1 MALIKCPK
9 CGKEISDKAK
19 NCVKCGWKVDLNELK
34 QEEKLDSCQSDFKT
48 DSLNVENERKK
59 MLKEAEFEIER
70 MKEEAR
76 KEIKSM
82 NESAEIMADRKRKDL
97 ESRLKEKEQELAK
110 KEALLDNLQKK
121 PKQKE
126 KEPIDGLPFTAV
138 DGRKK
143 SDNNLNVFFM
153 LLPTVIIIC
162 LGFII
167 WQKMDEL
174 SGKIELLA
182 LSNRTESEITASN
195 TEETV
200 NKELDNIIGE
210 ETIGEKDNDL
220 EQETPDTVGEV
231 GTEEAEIEEI
241 GTEEGGDVEEGNVE
255 TDISNKKG
263 SVLEVSCDVRDE
275 TYRLELVFTVKN
287 ISGENISLL
296 VDDYQYINDV
306 SVENYGL
313 VVYNNEIPAGKA
325 TIVKFPVQKEDIS
338 STTINKIEFGCTS
351 YDLMGNEV
359 KESFLFDNLNKTF
372 E

>member
-19 NCVKCGWKVDLNELK
+19 NCVKCGWKVDLNELE

-59 MLKEAEFEIER
+59 IEN

-110 KEALLDNLQKK
+110 KEELLDNLQKK

-143 SDNNLNVFFM
+143 SNNNFNVFFM

-231 GTEEAEIEEI
+231 GTEE
-241 GTEEGGDVEEGNVE
+241 GGDVEEGNVE
-255 TDISNKKG
+255 TDTSNKKG

-287 ISGENISLL
+287 ISGENISIL

-306 SVENYGL
+306 SIENYGL

-359 KESFLFDNLNKTF
+359 KESFLFDNLNETF

>member
-1 MALIKCPK
+1 M
-9 CGKEISDKAK
+9 
-19 NCVKCGWKVDLNELK
+19 
-34 QEEKLDSCQSDFKT
+34 
-48 DSLNVENERKK
+48 
-59 MLKEAEFEIER
+59 
-70 MKEEAR
+70 
-76 KEIKSM
+76 
-82 NESAEIMADRKRKDL
+82 
-97 ESRLKEKEQELAK
+97 
-110 KEALLDNLQKK
+110 
-121 PKQKE
+121 
-126 KEPIDGLPFTAV
+126 
-138 DGRKK
+138 
-143 SDNNLNVFFM
+143 
-153 LLPTVIIIC
+153 
-162 LGFII
+162 
-167 WQKMDEL
+167 
-174 SGKIELLA
+174 
-182 LSNRTESEITASN
+182 
-195 TEETV
+195 

-231 GTEEAEIEEI
+231 GTEEAEIEET

-255 TDISNKKG
+255 TDTSNKKG

-287 ISGENISLL
+287 ISGENISIL

-306 SVENYGL
+306 SIESYGL

-359 KESFLFDNLNKTF
+359 KESFLFDNLNEIF